1 MIVLSRQKLS
11 SAVVSGTSMEGV
23 QQGGYTVSDN
33 TEPGKVPDLIILAT
47 GAELELSEKA
57 ATKLREE
64 SNFAVGVG
72 IQGRESING
81 AVRLTKI
88 SFSIAACLA
97 DTRRCLKWIA
107 HFESSGEEEFFDYV
121 PFPNCYL
128 SGRH

>member
-64 SNFAVGVG
+64 SGFAVGVA
-72 IQGRESING
+72 I
-81 AVRLTKI
+81 
-88 SFSIAACLA
+88 
-97 DTRRCLKWIA
+97 
-107 HFESSGEEEFFDYV
+107 
-121 PFPNCYL
+121 
-128 SGRH
+128 